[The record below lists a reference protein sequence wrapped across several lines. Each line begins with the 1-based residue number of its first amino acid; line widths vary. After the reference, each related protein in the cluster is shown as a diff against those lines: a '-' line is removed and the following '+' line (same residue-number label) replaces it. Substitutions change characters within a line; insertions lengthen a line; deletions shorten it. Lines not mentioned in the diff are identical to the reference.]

1 MSVMS
6 CRSISSLNCKNFCF
20 IILNI
25 FLALIKEGGK
35 GEGGKGAGTKAFITV
50 KNKQTLVV
58 KI

>member
-6 CRSISSLNCKNFCF
+6 YGSISSLNCKHFCF

-25 FLALIKEGGK
+25 FLALIREGGK
-35 GEGGKGAGTKAFITV
+35 GEGGKGVGTKAFITF